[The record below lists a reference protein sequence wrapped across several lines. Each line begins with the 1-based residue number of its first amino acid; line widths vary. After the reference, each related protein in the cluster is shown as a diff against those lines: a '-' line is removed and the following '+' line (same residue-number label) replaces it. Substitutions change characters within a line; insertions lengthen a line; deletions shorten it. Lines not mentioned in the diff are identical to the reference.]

1 MAFSVFRS
9 LLFAL
14 ILITAVVSQTF
25 AYEVAQV
32 CAKYLNSNK
41 AYTVEAQVYDGGDL
55 NRRTNSFNYDYFS
68 PYVVIFW
75 VQGQA
80 TVIDNGPIIGE
91 TIGPFGARGTDRQ
104 GRPWEVREGHLFCF

>member
-1 MAFSVFRS
+1 LVFSIFRS

-14 ILITAVVSQTF
+14 ILITTVVSQSF
-25 AYEVAQV
+25 AYEVVQV
-32 CAKYLNSNK
+32 CARYLNSNK

-68 PYVVIFW
+68 TYVVIFW
-75 VQGQA
+75 AQGQA
-80 TVIDNGPIIGE
+80 TVIDMGSLIGG
-91 TIGPFGARGTDRQ
+91 TIGPFGARGTDQQ